1 MLDTKKGSTQENI
14 YQLVRIPRSKE
25 NYKQMKKISIL
36 LLAIIALSSCNNKE
50 SNLIVNANIEGL
62 KKGTVY
68 LQKIEDTLMVNVD
81 SVEINGNANI
91 VLEAFIKSPQ
101 MMYLYLEK
109 VDNSQYDDRI
119 DFFAEEGEM
128 TINTSL
134 EKFVTDAEITGAKN
148 QEKLEEYRKM
158 MKRFNE
164 KNLELIKENFE
175 AQKDEN
181 EEKLIEVNKQYE
193 SLLKRKYLYTVNFAI
208 NNKDLEVAPYLALS
222 EVFDANI
229 KYLDT
234 IYNSLKPKVK
244 KSMYGKELKDFLK
257 ERKEEQKEIE
267 NIKTEETKSNGESV
281 S

>member
-1 MLDTKKGSTQENI
+1 MK
-14 YQLVRIPRSKE
+14 IPTSKE

-36 LLAIIALSSCNNKE
+36 LLAIIALISCNNKE
-50 SNLIVNANIEGL
+50 SNLTVNANIEGL

-68 LQKIEDTLMVNVD
+68 LQKIEDTLMVDVD
-81 SVEINGNANI
+81 SVKVNGNANI
-91 VLEAFIKSPQ
+91 SLEAFIESPQ
-101 MMYLYLEK
+101 VMYLYLKK

-119 DFFAEEGEM
+119 DFFAEEGEV
-128 TINTSL
+128 TINTTL
-134 EKFVTDAEITGAKN
+134 EKFVTDAEIIGAKN

-158 MKRFNE
+158 MTRFND

-175 AQKDEN
+175 AQKEEN

-234 IYNSLKPKVK
+234 IYNSLEPKVK

-267 NIKTEETKSNGESV
+267 NIKTEETDTTEESV

>member
-1 MLDTKKGSTQENI
+1 
-14 YQLVRIPRSKE
+14 
-25 NYKQMKKISIL
+25 MKKISIL
-36 LLAIIALSSCNNKE
+36 LLAIIALISCNNKE
-50 SNLIVNANIEGL
+50 SNLTVNANIEGL

-68 LQKIEDTLMVNVD
+68 LQKIEDTLMVDVD
-81 SVEINGNANI
+81 SVEVNGNANI
-91 VLEAFIKSPQ
+91 SLEAFIESPQ
-101 MMYLYLEK
+101 VMYLYLKK

-119 DFFAEEGEM
+119 DFFAEEGEV
-128 TINTSL
+128 TINTTL
-134 EKFVTDAEITGAKN
+134 EKFVTDAEIIGAKN

-158 MKRFNE
+158 MTRFND

-175 AQKDEN
+175 AQKEEN

-234 IYNSLKPKVK
+234 IYNSLEPKVK

-267 NIKTEETKSNGESV
+267 NIKTEETDTTEESV

>member
-1 MLDTKKGSTQENI
+1 MK
-14 YQLVRIPRSKE
+14 IPTSKE

-36 LLAIIALSSCNNKE
+36 LLAIIALISCNNKE

-68 LQKIEDTLMVNVD
+68 LQKIEDTLMVDVD
-81 SVEINGNANI
+81 SVEVNGNANI
-91 VLEAFIKSPQ
+91 SLEAFIESPQ
-101 MMYLYLEK
+101 VMYLYLKK

-119 DFFAEEGEM
+119 DFFAEEGEV
-128 TINTSL
+128 TINTTL
-134 EKFVTDAEITGAKN
+134 EKFVTDAEIIGAKN

-158 MKRFNE
+158 MTRFND

-175 AQKDEN
+175 AQKEEN

-234 IYNSLKPKVK
+234 IYNSLEPKVK

-267 NIKTEETKSNGESV
+267 NIKTEETDTTEESV

>member
-1 MLDTKKGSTQENI
+1 
-14 YQLVRIPRSKE
+14 
-25 NYKQMKKISIL
+25 
-36 LLAIIALSSCNNKE
+36 
-50 SNLIVNANIEGL
+50 
-62 KKGTVY
+62 Y
-68 LQKIEDTLMVNVD
+68 LQKIEDTLMVDVD
-81 SVEINGNANI
+81 SVEVNGNANI
-91 VLEAFIKSPQ
+91 SLEAFIESPQ
-101 MMYLYLEK
+101 VMYLYLKK

-119 DFFAEEGEM
+119 DFFAEEGEV
-128 TINTSL
+128 TINTTL
-134 EKFVTDAEITGAKN
+134 EKFVTDAEIIGAKN

-158 MKRFNE
+158 MTRFND

-175 AQKDEN
+175 AQKEEN

-234 IYNSLKPKVK
+234 IYNSLEPKVK
-244 KSMYGKELKDFLK
+244 KSMYGIELKDFLK

-267 NIKTEETKSNGESV
+267 NIKTEETDTTEESV

>member
-1 MLDTKKGSTQENI
+1 MLDTKTGSTQQ
-14 YQLVRIPRSKE
+14 YFYRVVCIPMWKE
-25 NYKQMKKISIL
+25 NNKQMKKISIL
-36 LLAIIALSSCNNKE
+36 LLAIIALTSCNNKE
-50 SNLIVNANIEGL
+50 SNLIVNANIDGL

-68 LQKIEDTLMVNVD
+68 LQKIDDTLMVDLD
-81 SVEINGNANI
+81 SVEVNGNANI
-91 VLEAFIKSPQ
+91 SLETFIESPQ
-101 MMYLYLEK
+101 VMYLYLKK

-119 DFFAEEGEM
+119 DFFAEEGEVK
-128 TINTSL
+128 INTTL
-134 EKFVTDAEITGAKN
+134 ENFVTDAEITGARN

-158 MKRFNE
+158 MQRFND
-164 KNLELIKENFE
+164 KNLELIQKNFE
-175 AQKDEN
+175 AQRDEN
-181 EEKLIEVNKQYE
+181 EEQLIDVNKQYE

-234 IYNSLKPKVK
+234 IYNSLEPKVR

-257 ERKEEQKEIE
+257 ERKAEEEEIQ
-267 NIKTEETKSNGESV
+267 NIESEPTTEETEDV

>member
-1 MLDTKKGSTQENI
+1 
-14 YQLVRIPRSKE
+14 V
-25 NYKQMKKISIL
+25 
-36 LLAIIALSSCNNKE
+36 
-50 SNLIVNANIEGL
+50 
-62 KKGTVY
+62 
-68 LQKIEDTLMVNVD
+68 
-81 SVEINGNANI
+81 
-91 VLEAFIKSPQ
+91 
-101 MMYLYLEK
+101 MYLYLKK

-119 DFFAEEGEM
+119 DFFAEEGEV
-128 TINTSL
+128 TINTTL
-134 EKFVTDAEITGAKN
+134 EKFVTDAEIIGAKN

-158 MKRFNE
+158 MTRFND

-175 AQKDEN
+175 AQKEEN

-234 IYNSLKPKVK
+234 IYNSLEPKVK

-267 NIKTEETKSNGESV
+267 NIKTEETDNNEESV

>member
-1 MLDTKKGSTQENI
+1 MK
-14 YQLVRIPRSKE
+14 IPTSKE

-36 LLAIIALSSCNNKE
+36 LLAIIALISCNNKE

-68 LQKIEDTLMVNVD
+68 LQKIEDTLMVDVD
-81 SVEINGNANI
+81 SVKVNGNANI
-91 VLEAFIKSPQ
+91 SLEAFIESPQ
-101 MMYLYLEK
+101 VMYLYLKK

-119 DFFAEEGEM
+119 DFFAEEGEV
-128 TINTSL
+128 TINTTL
-134 EKFVTDAEITGAKN
+134 EKFVTDAEIIGAKN

-158 MKRFNE
+158 MTRFND

-175 AQKDEN
+175 AQKEEN

-234 IYNSLKPKVK
+234 IYNSLEPKVK

-267 NIKTEETKSNGESV
+267 NIKTEETDTTEESV

>member
-1 MLDTKKGSTQENI
+1 
-14 YQLVRIPRSKE
+14 
-25 NYKQMKKISIL
+25 MKKISIL
-36 LLAIIALSSCNNKE
+36 LLAIIALISCNNKE
-50 SNLIVNANIEGL
+50 SNLTVNANIEGL

-68 LQKIEDTLMVNVD
+68 LQKIEDTLMVDVD
-81 SVEINGNANI
+81 SVKVNGNANI
-91 VLEAFIKSPQ
+91 SLEAFIESPQ
-101 MMYLYLEK
+101 VMYLYLKK

-119 DFFAEEGEM
+119 DFFAEEGEV
-128 TINTSL
+128 TINTTL
-134 EKFVTDAEITGAKN
+134 EKFVTDAEIIGAKN

-158 MKRFNE
+158 MTRFND

-175 AQKDEN
+175 AQKEEN

-234 IYNSLKPKVK
+234 IYNSLEPKVK

-267 NIKTEETKSNGESV
+267 NIKTEETDTTEESV

>member
-1 MLDTKKGSTQENI
+1 MK
-14 YQLVRIPRSKE
+14 IPTSKE

-36 LLAIIALSSCNNKE
+36 LLAIIALISCNNKE

-68 LQKIEDTLMVNVD
+68 LQKIEDTLMVDVD
-81 SVEINGNANI
+81 SVKVNGNANI
-91 VLEAFIKSPQ
+91 SLEAFIESPQ
-101 MMYLYLEK
+101 VMYLYLKK

-119 DFFAEEGEM
+119 DFFAEEGEVN
-128 TINTSL
+128 INTTL
-134 EKFVTDAEITGAKN
+134 EKFVTDAEIIGAKN

-158 MKRFNE
+158 MTRFND

-175 AQKDEN
+175 AQKEEN

-234 IYNSLKPKVK
+234 IYNSLEPKVK

-267 NIKTEETKSNGESV
+267 NIKTEETDTTEESV